1 MTKKTIPRTIN
12 VLLFFS
18 CRHKNALKE
27 DELAMGKKKTKLYK
41 KKDEIG
47 PVDAVAIEIELK
59 SAPNNLIYETK
70 KKDSLVAGSANK
82 SNKKRPKSSSEKM
95 QQHLDVYVQDDKSE
109 MVMNSNSMNH
119 GRNDSSEMVNPMS
132 NQGSGEIKQLED
144 EIDLLKQKKNKA
156 SNDDDEDEEARLKT
170 MIKQAKAK
178 LSELKKNPSK
188 KNGNQKKKPITAN
201 IGINKTSSAALPA
214 GWDKDKD
221 PASGK
226 TYYFNRA
233 LKLTSWT
240 IPTAEPEVSTKK
252 KKGKEAKKNLPS
264 QKRKKQCKT
273 NTTHSRFTSTP
284 WYITTNQTKIFT
296 YNRSV
301 KI

>member
-1 MTKKTIPRTIN
+1 M
-12 VLLFFS
+12 
-18 CRHKNALKE
+18 
-27 DELAMGKKKTKLYK
+27 YK

-47 PVDAVAIEIELK
+47 PVDAVAIEIEMK
-59 SAPNNLIYETK
+59 STPNNLIYETK

-132 NQGSGEIKQLED
+132 NQGSGEIKQLEN

-188 KNGNQKKKPITAN
+188 KSGNQKKKPITAN

-264 QKRKKQCKT
+264 QKRKK
-273 NTTHSRFTSTP
+273 
-284 WYITTNQTKIFT
+284 
-296 YNRSV
+296 
-301 KI
+301 

>member
-1 MTKKTIPRTIN
+1 
-12 VLLFFS
+12 
-18 CRHKNALKE
+18 
-27 DELAMGKKKTKLYK
+27 LYK
-41 KKDEIG
+41 KTDEIG

-59 SAPNNLIYETK
+59 STPNNLLCETK
-70 KKDSLVAGSANK
+70 KKDSLVTGSANK

-144 EIDLLKQKKNKA
+144 EIELLKQKKNKA

-170 MIKQAKAK
+170 MHQ
-178 LSELKKNPSK
+178 
-188 KNGNQKKKPITAN
+188 NQEKKKKKQKRPLHKRGNTKTD
-201 IGINKTSSAALPA
+201 IGMNSVALPA
-214 GWDKDKD
+214 GWELAKD

-252 KKGKEAKKNLPS
+252 KKGRGAKKNLPS
-264 QKRKKQCKT
+264 QKRKK
-273 NTTHSRFTSTP
+273 
-284 WYITTNQTKIFT
+284 
-296 YNRSV
+296 
-301 KI
+301 